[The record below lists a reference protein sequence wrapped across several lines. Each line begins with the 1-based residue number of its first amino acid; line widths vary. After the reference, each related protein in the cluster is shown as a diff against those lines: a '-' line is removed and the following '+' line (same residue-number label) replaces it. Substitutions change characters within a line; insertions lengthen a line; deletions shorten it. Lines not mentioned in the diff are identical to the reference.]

1 MKEENTICV
10 DKCHKV
16 FNNLDISI
24 DKFREMYKEF
34 RIGCCLRHVGIVE
47 YKYFIRC
54 DSPKAGKIEQEFHII
69 MELCDGGSLEQYLNS
84 MPKKREVNI

>member
-34 RIGCCLRHVGIVE
+34 RIGCQLKNQNIVE
-47 YKYFIRC
+47 YKYFIRQ
-54 DSPKAGKIEQEFHII
+54 DSPKLGHKE
-69 MELCDGGSLEQYLNS
+69 
-84 MPKKREVNI
+84 